1 MFVVRSRG
9 CQQERFLN
17 VDKWLNFAQSLCGS
31 VCQLCGGDGLS
42 PDICGGCLRDLPRA
56 RTVCPRCAASLPVAA
71 LCGECQR
78 RPPAFDSAFAAFR
91 YAFPVDR
98 LIQRLKYEGRLEHGR
113 MLGLLLGRA
122 ARRQPLPDA
131 LIPVPLHVT
140 RWRERGFN
148 QALEIARPVA
158 RMTGVRLDTGCCRRS
173 RPTPPLWSL
182 EPASRRRLLSG
193 VFTVTG
199 EVTGLHLALVD
210 DVLTSGATAGALAA
224 ELKRAGA
231 ARVDVWTVARSQ
243 GRPGPRSQAPASA

>member
-1 MFVVRSRG
+1 MAPLRG
-9 CQQERFLN
+9 CQQGRAVI
-17 VDKWLNFAQSLCGS
+17 VDKCSKFVQSMCQS

-56 RTVCPRCAASLPVAA
+56 RAVCPRCAASVPGAV

-78 RPPAFDSAFAAFR
+78 RPPAFDSALAAFR

-98 LIQRLKYEGRLEHGR
+98 LLQRLKYEGRLEHGR

-122 ARRQPLPDA
+122 VRHHPLPEA

-158 RMTGVRLDTGCCRRS
+158 RMTGVRLDTRSCRRL
-173 RPTPPLWSL
+173 RATPPLWSL
-182 EPASRRRLLSG
+182 EPASRRRLLG
-193 VFTVTG
+193 GAFTVTG
-199 EVTGLHLALVD
+199 DVTGLHVALVD
-210 DVLTSGATAGALAA
+210 DVLTSGATAGALAS

-231 ARVDVWTVARSQ
+231 ARVDVWTVARAE
-243 GRPGPRSQAPASA
+243 GRLGRRPQAPAKP

>member
-1 MFVVRSRG
+1 M
-9 CQQERFLN
+9 N
-17 VDKWLNFAQSLCGS
+17 VNKWLDFAQSLCGS

-56 RTVCPRCAASLPVAA
+56 RTVCPRCAASLPTAA
-71 LCGECQR
+71 VCGECQR
-78 RPPAFDSAFAAFR
+78 HPPAFDSALAAFR

-98 LIQRLKYEGRLEHGR
+98 LLQRLKYEGRLEHGR
-113 MLGLLLGRA
+113 MLGLLLGRV
-122 ARRQPLPDA
+122 ARRRSLPDA

-148 QALEIARPVA
+148 QALEIARAVA
-158 RMTGVRLDTGCCRRS
+158 RMTGVRLDQRSCTRS

-182 EPASRRRLLSG
+182 EPSSRRRLLTG

-210 DVLTSGATAGALAA
+210 DVLTSGATAGALAT

-231 ARVDVWTVARSQ
+231 LRVDVWTVARAQGRLGRRSQ
-243 GRPGPRSQAPASA
+243 GPARA